1 MKAIEIR
8 NKYLNFFKNHG
19 HVVIPSAP
27 LIPENDP
34 SVLFTTAGMQPLVPY
49 LLGETH
55 PSGTRLTDYQKCVRT
70 NDIEEVGDNRHL
82 TYFEMLG
89 NWSLG
94 DYFKEESV
102 QMSYDFLTQ
111 ELNIPAEKLSVTC
124 FAGDEDCERDNV
136 TAECW
141 KKAGIPEERIYFFGK
156 DDNWWIAGEEGP
168 CGPDTEM
175 FYDTGKPKCSE
186 ECNPSCGCGKYVEI
200 WNNVFMEF
208 FKDKD
213 GKYTKLKQHNV
224 DTGLGLERMT
234 MLLQGKETPFETEL
248 FAPIMDK
255 LVELQKVDN
264 IASRRIVAE
273 HLRSSMMITCD
284 GGRPSNVD
292 RGYILRRLIRRMI
305 RHMNKLQISLDEL
318 STLID
323 INVENLKELYPALE
337 SNKETIKTVLL
348 EEKDKFVKTLTKGE
362 KEFVKEMENIKADGK
377 DILPGTIVF
386 RLYDTYGFP
395 PEVTEELATE
405 NGMKIDKEEFEKLF
419 KEHQEKSRA
428 GAEQKFKGGLAGN
441 GEMETKY
448 HTATHLLNAALRVVL
463 GSHVHQRGSNITAE
477 RMRFDFSHPA
487 KMTDEEK
494 QKTEDLVN
502 EWIQAAIPV
511 EHVEMNKEDAIA
523 QGAEA
528 MFIEKYGDIVSVYKI
543 GDKSLELC
551 GGPHVSNTSEL
562 GHFKIKKEGEELY
575 KYVKQGLDYI
585 KNAENKFTDLINL
598 EEGTIRIGVS
608 PTLTK
613 EFLLPYLEIFHKK
626 YPNINIEIDTKLWK
640 TLIQK
645 LRNGLLDILIIHLND
660 EKYDEDLKI
669 IKCKKKHD
677 CLIASKK
684 YKDIIGEEISCINKA
699 LSISVGL
706 ESL

>member
-8 NKYLNFFKNHG
+8 NKYLNFFKSHG

-49 LLGETH
+49 LLGEPH
-55 PSGTRLTDYQKCVRT
+55 PAGTRLTDYQKCVRT
-70 NDIEEVGDNRHL
+70 NDIDEVGDNRHL

-94 DYFKEESV
+94 DYFKEESI
-102 QMSYDFLTQ
+102 QMSYDFLTK
-111 ELNIPAEKLSVTC
+111 ELGIPAEKLSVTC
-124 FAGDEDCERDNV
+124 FAGDEDCARDEV
-136 TAECW
+136 TASCW
-141 KKAGIPEERIYFFGK
+141 KKAGIPEERIYYFGK
-156 DDNWWIAGEEGP
+156 DDNWWIAGETGP

-175 FYDTGKPKCSE
+175 FYDTGKPKCSP

-208 FKDKD
+208 YKDEN
-213 GKYTKLKQHNV
+213 GKYSKLKQHNV

-234 MLLQGKETPFETEL
+234 MLLEGKETPFETEL
-248 FAPIMDK
+248 FASIMDK
-255 LVELQKVDN
+255 LVELQKIDN

-273 HLRSSMMITCD
+273 HLRSSMMIICD

-292 RGYILRRLIRRMI
+292 RGYILRRLIRRMV

-323 INVENLKELYPALE
+323 INVENLKEMYPALE
-337 SNKETIKTVLL
+337 TNKETIKTVIL
-348 EEKDKFVKTLTKGE
+348 EEKDKFVKTLEKGE
-362 KEFVKEMENIKADGK
+362 KEFAKEIETVKEQGQNIVPGK
-377 DILPGTIVF
+377 MVF

-395 PEVTEELATE
+395 PEVTEELAAE
-405 NGMKIDKEEFEKLF
+405 NGMKIDKEEFDKLF

-428 GAEQKFKGGLAGN
+428 GSEQKFKGGLAST

-448 HTATHLLNAALRVVL
+448 HTATHLLNAALKQVL
-463 GSHVHQRGSNITAE
+463 GAHVHQRGSNITAE

-494 QKTEDLVN
+494 QKTEDLET
-502 EWIQAAIPV
+502 EWISKAIPV
-511 EHVEMNKEDAIA
+511 EHLEMKKEDAIKM
-523 QGAEA
+523 GAEA

-543 GDKSLELC
+543 GNVSLELC

-562 GHFKIKKEGEELY
+562 GHFKIKKEESSSSG
-575 KYVKQGLDYI
+575 VRRI
-585 KNAENKFTDLINL
+585 KA
-598 EEGTIRIGVS
+598 
-608 PTLTK
+608 
-613 EFLLPYLEIFHKK
+613 
-626 YPNINIEIDTKLWK
+626 
-640 TLIQK
+640 
-645 LRNGLLDILIIHLND
+645 IL
-660 EKYDEDLKI
+660 
-669 IKCKKKHD
+669 C
-677 CLIASKK
+677 
-684 YKDIIGEEISCINKA
+684 
-699 LSISVGL
+699 
-706 ESL
+706 

>member
-8 NKYLNFFKNHG
+8 NKYLNFFKKHG

-49 LLGETH
+49 LLGEPH
-55 PSGTRLTDYQKCVRT
+55 PAGTRLTDYQKCVRT
-70 NDIEEVGDNRHL
+70 NDIDEVGDNRHL

-94 DYFKEESV
+94 DYFKEESI
-102 QMSYDFLTQ
+102 QMSYDFLTK
-111 ELNIPAEKLSVTC
+111 ELGIPVEKLSVTC
-124 FAGDEDCERDNV
+124 FAGDEDCARDEV
-136 TAECW
+136 TASCW
-141 KKAGIPEERIYFFGK
+141 KKAGIPEERIYYFGK
-156 DDNWWIAGEEGP
+156 DDNWWIAGETGP

-175 FYDTGKPKCSE
+175 FYDTGKPKCSP

-208 FKDKD
+208 YKDEN
-213 GKYTKLKQHNV
+213 GKYSKLKQHNV

-234 MLLQGKETPFETEL
+234 MLLEGKETPFETEL

-273 HLRSSMMITCD
+273 HLRSSMMIICD

-292 RGYILRRLIRRMI
+292 RGYILRRLIRRMV

-323 INVENLKELYPALE
+323 INVDNLKEMYPALE
-337 SNKETIKTVLL
+337 ANKEIIKNVIL
-348 EEKDKFVKTLTKGE
+348 EEKDKFVKTLEKGE
-362 KEFVKEMENIKADGK
+362 KEFAKEVGQVKEQGENIVPGK
-377 DILPGTIVF
+377 VVF

-405 NGMKIDKEEFEKLF
+405 NGMKIDKEGFDKLF

-428 GAEQKFKGGLAGN
+428 GSEQKFKGGLAST

-448 HTATHLLNAALRVVL
+448 HTATHLLNAALKQVL

-502 EWIQAAIPV
+502 EWIKEAIPV
-511 EHVEMNKEDAIA
+511 EHLEMKKDDAIKM
-523 QGAEA
+523 GAEA

-543 GDKSLELC
+543 GDVSIELC
-551 GGPHVSNTSEL
+551 GGPHVSNTSKL
-562 GHFKIKKEGEELY
+562 GHFKIKKEESSSSGIRRI
-575 KYVKQGLDYI
+575 KAILD
-585 KNAENKFTDLINL
+585 
-598 EEGTIRIGVS
+598 
-608 PTLTK
+608 
-613 EFLLPYLEIFHKK
+613 
-626 YPNINIEIDTKLWK
+626 
-640 TLIQK
+640 
-645 LRNGLLDILIIHLND
+645 
-660 EKYDEDLKI
+660 
-669 IKCKKKHD
+669 
-677 CLIASKK
+677 
-684 YKDIIGEEISCINKA
+684 
-699 LSISVGL
+699 
-706 ESL
+706 